1 MFFRFF
7 FGDILPGL
15 FLAYLILGNIA
26 RLMCFVKCGHVAR
39 CSNTHCKLRAVC
51 SSFTKQMSAE
61 EIRALEKQINI
72 SLQSLYCI
80 STGPDSENAR

>member
-7 FGDILPGL
+7 FGDIVPGF
-15 FLAYLILGNIA
+15 FLAYLILGNII

-51 SSFTKQMSAE
+51 SSFTKQMSAD
-61 EIRALEKQINI
+61 EIKTLEKQIAA
-72 SLQSLYCI
+72 LKQSFHHTLPE
-80 STGPDSENAR
+80 SDF